1 MTALRTTRLVLK
13 MNLHGTNLLRK
24 GGAAGG
30 ENEQEDAEKGMGVFH
45 D

>member
-1 MTALRTTRLVLK
+1 MATIGSTRLILE